1 MRAKIPTLVRTFAC
15 KILSKVRAKVGT
27 RIGTFAYNI
36 TGRDK
41 KRREKNRREQDL
53 CAAVAAL
60 SARLRENLAPSPAE
74 AAPRNARPRPTAPAA
89 SAGDPASGSGGR
101 AKAPANRPAPA
112 SGENVPSRRWIAFA
126 VLACGAVLAAVL
138 VLRRK

>member
-60 SARLRENLAPSPAE
+60 SARSRPFQKIK
-74 AAPRNARPRPTAPAA
+74 ARHQNGKQPH
-89 SAGDPASGSGGR
+89 
-101 AKAPANRPAPA
+101 
-112 SGENVPSRRWIAFA
+112 SRQ
-126 VLACGAVLAAVL
+126 
-138 VLRRK
+138 RRCTKRTRG